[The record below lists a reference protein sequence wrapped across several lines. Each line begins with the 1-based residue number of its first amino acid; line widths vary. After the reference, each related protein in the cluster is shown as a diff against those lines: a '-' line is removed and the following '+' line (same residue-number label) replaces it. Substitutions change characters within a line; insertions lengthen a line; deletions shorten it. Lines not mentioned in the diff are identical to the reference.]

1 MIGNIEK
8 ILELATK
15 KLKEIY
21 GDDFKFEEDDEFVFA
36 LNNGVLMLS
45 YDDGI
50 KIKIMLDTVIPL
62 DMDFDL
68 KGGEEDVNI

>member
-1 MIGNIEK
+1 MGNIEN
-8 ILELATK
+8 ILELATA

-45 YDDGI
+45 YDEGI

-62 DMDFDL
+62 DADFEMQ
-68 KGGEEDVNI
+68 GGD

>member
-1 MIGNIEK
+1 MGNMEN

-15 KLKEIY
+15 KLKEMY

-45 YDDGI
+45 YDEGI

-62 DMDFDL
+62 DVDF
-68 KGGEEDVNI
+68 EM

>member
-1 MIGNIEK
+1 MIGNIEN
-8 ILELATK
+8 ILYLAMA
-15 KLKEIY
+15 KLKEMY

-45 YDDGI
+45 YDEGI

-68 KGGEEDVNI
+68 KGDKQE

>member
-1 MIGNIEK
+1 MAENINE
-8 ILELATK
+8 ILEKATA
-15 KLKEIY
+15 KLKEMY
-21 GDDFKFEEDDEFVFA
+21 GDDFKFEEGDEFVFS
-36 LNNGVLMLS
+36 LNNGALMLS

-68 KGGEEDVNI
+68 KGGAE

>member
-1 MIGNIEK
+1 MGNIEK

-36 LNNGVLMLS
+36 LNNGALMLS
-45 YDDGI
+45 YDAGI

-62 DMDFDL
+62 DADF
-68 KGGEEDVNI
+68 EM

>member
-1 MIGNIEK
+1 MGNIED
-8 ILELATK
+8 ILELATA
-15 KLKEIY
+15 KLKEMY

-36 LNNGVLMLS
+36 LNNGALILS

-62 DMDFDL
+62 DADFEML
-68 KGGEEDVNI
+68 GGD

>member
-1 MIGNIEK
+1 MIGNIK
-8 ILELATK
+8 NILELATA
-15 KLKEIY
+15 KLKEMY

-45 YDDGI
+45 YDEGI

-62 DMDFDL
+62 DADFEML
-68 KGGEEDVNI
+68 GGD

>member
-1 MIGNIEK
+1 MRNMEN
-8 ILELATK
+8 ILELATA
-15 KLKEIY
+15 KLKEMY

-45 YDDGI
+45 YDEGI

-62 DMDFDL
+62 DVDFD
-68 KGGEEDVNI
+68 I

>member
-1 MIGNIEK
+1 MGNMEN
-8 ILELATK
+8 ILELATS
-15 KLKEIY
+15 KLKEMY

-45 YDDGI
+45 YDEGI

-62 DMDFDL
+62 DVGFEIQ
-68 KGGEEDVNI
+68 GGD

>member
-1 MIGNIEK
+1 MGNMEN
-8 ILELATK
+8 ILELATA
-15 KLKEIY
+15 KLKEMY

-45 YDDGI
+45 YDEGI

-62 DMDFDL
+62 DVDFD
-68 KGGEEDVNI
+68 I

>member
-1 MIGNIEK
+1 MIGNINE
-8 ILELATK
+8 ILEKATA
-15 KLKEIY
+15 KLKEMY

-45 YDDGI
+45 YDEGI

-62 DMDFDL
+62 DVDF
-68 KGGEEDVNI
+68 EI

>member
-1 MIGNIEK
+1 MIGSMEN
-8 ILELATK
+8 ILELATA
-15 KLKEIY
+15 KLKEMY

-45 YDDGI
+45 YDEGI

-62 DMDFDL
+62 DVDF
-68 KGGEEDVNI
+68 EM

>member
-1 MIGNIEK
+1 MIGNMEN

-15 KLKEIY
+15 KLKEMY

-45 YDDGI
+45 YDEGI

-62 DMDFDL
+62 DVDF
-68 KGGEEDVNI
+68 EM

>member
-1 MIGNIEK
+1 MGNMEN
-8 ILELATK
+8 ILELATA
-15 KLKEIY
+15 KLKEMY

-62 DMDFDL
+62 DVDF
-68 KGGEEDVNI
+68 EM